1 MFPHIFVQHHNGK
14 RHVEYQAGA
23 AAGFQR
29 LLNVQVSVRIVHER
43 AGMAA
48 QPVESQPLVLA
59 GDCAVKIVFWLTEDQ
74 VDNIL
79 FVHVK
84 NSFTFFSVYCS
95 TAFSGLSRLRHNFAA
110 ESSAVKQGASDS
122 PQGSVQFWTHLKKLS
137 RKIEYISPIL
147 GRYPQK

>member
-1 MFPHIFVQHHNGK
+1 MI
-14 RHVEYQAGA
+14 Y
-23 AAGFQR
+23 
-29 LLNVQVSVRIVHER
+29 
-43 AGMAA
+43 
-48 QPVESQPLVLA
+48 
-59 GDCAVKIVFWLTEDQ
+59 Q

-110 ESSAVKQGASDS
+110 ESSAVKQGASDP

-137 RKIEYISPIL
+137 RKIEHISPIL
-147 GRYPQK
+147 GKCPHN

>member
-29 LLNVQVSVRIVHER
+29 LLNVQISMCMVHER
-43 AGMAA
+43 AGMSA
-48 QPVESQPLVLA
+48 QPVELQPLVLA
-59 GDCAVKIVFWLTEDQ
+59 GDCAVKIVFRLTEDQ
-74 VDNIL
+74 ADNIL

-95 TAFSGLSRLRHNFAA
+95 TAFLGLSRLRHNFAA
-110 ESSAVKQGASDS
+110 ESSAMKQGAS
-122 PQGSVQFWTHLKKLS
+122 
-137 RKIEYISPIL
+137 ISKHGCVRSAAGACPIL
-147 GRYPQK
+147 DTSEKSFAQN